1 MTYTIETTEKFEK
14 QLKKLDRFESVT
26 ILKWLAKNIEGTTDP
41 RQVGKG
47 LVGNHKGKW
56 RYRVGNYRI
65 IVKIDDQKLIILA
78 LEVGHR
84 KNIYL

>member
-1 MTYTIETTEKFEK
+1 MTYRIETTEKFEK
-14 QLKKLDRFESVT
+14 QLKKLDRFEAVT
-26 ILKWLAKNIEGTTDP
+26 ILKWLSKNIEGTSDP
-41 RQVGKG
+41 RQTGKG

-65 IVKIDDQKLIILA
+65 IVKIDDQKLIVLA

-84 KNIYL
+84 KNVYL